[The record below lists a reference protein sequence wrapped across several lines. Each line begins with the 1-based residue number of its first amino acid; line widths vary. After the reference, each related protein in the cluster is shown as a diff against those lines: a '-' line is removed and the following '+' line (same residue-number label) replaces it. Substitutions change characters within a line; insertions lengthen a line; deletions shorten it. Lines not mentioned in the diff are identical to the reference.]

1 MTTGR
6 IIRSDIFKDRKV
18 KKLSTLAQLL
28 YTWSLVGADREGRI
42 NADPGYLKLTIAQN
56 VIASKDDIWQCTI
69 EWAQEKLGMLYQ
81 DENGEY
87 FQFSNFKKMQRMEN
101 DQGLTSLYTREAQS
115 LFPGPASCKI
125 IAGELHCSTVNKQST
140 NSQQTVDKQL
150 GPTSAGDFVD
160 EIKAHGHSPESY
172 KRMNANEVLLFI
184 SSWLKKNGKDVM
196 LPAGSMD
203 WDKIPGEIRGI
214 AKYIGQIVTPIRLP
228 MILSYIRDQKGF
240 IYGPC
245 SPFVLKLVK
254 QWNKDNIEAVEGL

>member
-1 MTTGR
+1 MATGR

-18 KKLSTLAQLL
+18 EKLSTLAQLL
-28 YTWSLVGADREGRI
+28 YTWGLVSADREGRI

-56 VIASKDDIWQCTI
+56 IIANKDDIWQCTI
-69 EWAQEKLGMLYQ
+69 EWAQEKLGILYQ

-87 FQFSNFKKMQRMEN
+87 FQFSNFKRMQRMEN
-101 DQGLTSLYTREAQS
+101 DQGLTALYTREAQS
-115 LFPGPASCKI
+115 LFPEPASCKI

-140 NSQQTVDKQL
+140 NSQQTVDKQSSD
-150 GPTSAGDFVD
+150 GFVD
-160 EIKAHGHSPESY
+160 QLKANGHSPDSY
-172 KRMNANEVLLFI
+172 KRMNAIEVLTFI
-184 SSWLKKNGKDVM
+184 LGWLRKNGKDVM
-196 LPAGSMD
+196 LPAGSRD
-203 WDKIPGEIRGI
+203 WTLLSGEIRGI

-254 QWNKDNIEAVEGL
+254 QWNKDNLEAVEGL